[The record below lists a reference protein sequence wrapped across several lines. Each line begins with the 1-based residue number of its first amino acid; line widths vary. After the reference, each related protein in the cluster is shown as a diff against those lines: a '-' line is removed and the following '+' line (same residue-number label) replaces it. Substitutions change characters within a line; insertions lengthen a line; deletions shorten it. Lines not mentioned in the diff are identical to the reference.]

1 MIDIKKVKSN
11 EREKLENLMQLY
23 LHDLSFYFPID
34 FDSKTCKYEYDLSKY
49 FDNNYAYFIKE
60 DKNIL
65 GFILVDDN
73 SDKNYEISEIFVLNN
88 YKGKKIGEEAVIK
101 VFDKY
106 KGNWTIKA
114 VPSSPVAESFWKK
127 TINNYTNGNYKL
139 EHTGKYD
146 RAEFYFSN

>member
-1 MIDIKKVKSN
+1 MIDIKKVRSN
-11 EREKLENLMQLY
+11 EKEKLENLMQLY

-34 FDSKTCKYEYDLSKY
+34 FNSKTCKYEYELSKY

-60 DKNIL
+60 NNNIV
-65 GFILVDDN
+65 GFVLIDN
-73 SDKNYEISEIFVLNN
+73 NSNNNYEISEIFVLNN
-88 YKGKKIGEEAVIK
+88 YKGNKIGEEAVIK

-127 TINNYTNGNYKL
+127 TIKNYTNDNFKL
-139 EHTGKYD
+139 EHTGKYA